1 MSAITT
7 YRWIVRLGAT
17 LVTPEVV
24 TVNERTATTQAP
36 SQGTARFGGLALLQF
51 RLVRLMAARAR
62 GCAVLLARLD
72 GRLGSIA
79 RCVEELEQAYT
90 PMVWLVAAGA
100 GTIALGLVSRLI

>member
-7 YRWIVRLGAT
+7 YRWIARRGAT

-24 TVNERTATTQAP
+24 TGNERTATTQAP
-36 SQGTARFGGLALLQF
+36 SQGAGTFGGLALLQF
-51 RLVRLMAARAR
+51 GLARLIAALAL

-72 GRLGSIA
+72 GWLGSFA

>member
-1 MSAITT
+1 MSATTT

-17 LVTPEVV
+17 LATPEVV

-36 SQGTARFGGLALLQF
+36 SQGAGRFGGPALTQF
-51 RLVRLMAARAR
+51 GLVRLIAALAR

-72 GRLGSIA
+72 GWLGAIG
-79 RCVEELEQAYT
+79 RRVEELEQAYT

-100 GTIALGLVSRLI
+100 GTIALGLASRLI